1 MNAQPGSYALILQ
14 ADRRQTVRIGRL
26 GQLTVEPGCY
36 VYVGSALGPG
46 GVRAQGGHHGA
57 GFGPLFRSMVE
68 PNGWRRRG

>member
-14 ADRRQTVRIGRL
+14 ADRRRTVRIGRL
-26 GQLTVEPGCY
+26 GQLAVEPGCY

-46 GVRAQGGHHGA
+46 GVRARVGHHGA
-57 GFGPLFRSMVE
+57 GCGPLFRSMVE

>member
-1 MNAQPGSYALILQ
+1 MNAQPGSYAPLLQ
-14 ADRRQTVRIGRL
+14 ADQQQTVRIGRL

-36 VYVGSALGPG
+36 IYVGSALGPG
-46 GVRAQGGHHGA
+46 GVRAQGGHHDA